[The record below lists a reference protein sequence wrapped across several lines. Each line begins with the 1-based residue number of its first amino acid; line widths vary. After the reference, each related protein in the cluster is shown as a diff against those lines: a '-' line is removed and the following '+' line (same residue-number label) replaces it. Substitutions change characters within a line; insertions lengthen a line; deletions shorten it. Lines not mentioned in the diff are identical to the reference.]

1 MTTTRKATDRPHIL
15 IVGDDQD
22 LSTFLSEGLMMG
34 GFWTSTIASGIQAI
48 EVFRLRGFDLVLI
61 DALIGGMDVVELIRR
76 LRTPGS
82 ETAGRTDVPL
92 FIIAGSLD
100 EVDPEAISAAG
111 SDGLLL
117 PPIELETLIPALF
130 GAVDEW
136 RTNHPDRPWADQI
149 AQLKPETAG

>member
-1 MTTTRKATDRPHIL
+1 MTTRKSTDRPHVL

-61 DALIGGMDVVELIRR
+61 DALIGGMDVVELTRR
-76 LRTPGS
+76 LRMPGS
-82 ETAGRTDVPL
+82 ETSERTDVPL

-136 RTNHPDRPWADQI
+136 RSRHPDRPWADQV
-149 AQLKPETAG
+149 AQLKPESIDQ